1 MILIGAEKMDY
12 KELKAK
18 EMERAQAV
26 VEKLNTSKDPLV
38 VYRTSRPITD
48 LKHMLNTS
56 VEL

>member
-1 MILIGAEKMDY
+1 MDY

-48 LKHMLNTS
+48 L
-56 VEL
+56 